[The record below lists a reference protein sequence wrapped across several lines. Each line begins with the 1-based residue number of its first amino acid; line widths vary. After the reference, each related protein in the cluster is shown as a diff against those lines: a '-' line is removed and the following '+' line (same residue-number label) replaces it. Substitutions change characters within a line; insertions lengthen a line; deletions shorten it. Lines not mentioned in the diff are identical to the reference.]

1 MTTPNDSWKS
11 PELRAAE
18 AQVDARFK
26 EAQDLANRLKDTPLP
41 PVPPVDYRAIAQQV
55 ERAAQERDA
64 PEQLKALKRKV
75 DAGEFTWEDVV
86 SGKAA
91 QDPDVQAMQQENVKK
106 MKQAFQMLQ
115 EGLTPEEIMNAQ
127 DPRRNRGGDDG
138 DENAP
143 DIFTED
149 KW

>member
-1 MTTPNDSWKS
+1 MTTPNDSWKT

-18 AQVDARFK
+18 AQVDARSK
-26 EAQDLANRLKDTPLP
+26 EAMDLANRLKETPLP
-41 PVPPVDYRAIAQQV
+41 PVPPVDFKAIAQQV

-75 DAGEFTWEDVV
+75 DAGEFSWEDVV

-115 EGLTPEEIMNAQ
+115 EGMSVDDIMNAQ
-127 DPRRNRGGDDG
+127 SPRRGRGDDG
-138 DENAP
+138 DENDP
-143 DIFTED
+143 DIFAED

>member
-11 PELRAAE
+11 AELRAAE

-26 EAQDLANRLKDTPLP
+26 EAQDLANRLKETPLP
-41 PVPPVDYRAIAQQV
+41 PVPPVDFKAIAQQV
-55 ERAAQERDA
+55 ERAAQEKDA

-75 DAGEFTWEDVV
+75 DAGEFSWEDVV

-115 EGLTPEEIMNAQ
+115 EGMTADEIMEAQ
-127 DPRRNRGGDDG
+127 RPRRDGDDG
-138 DENAP
+138 DQLDP

>member
-1 MTTPNDSWKS
+1 MTTPSDSWKT

-26 EAQDLANRLKDTPLP
+26 EAQDLANRLKETPLP
-41 PVPPVDYRAIAQQV
+41 PVPPVDFKAIAAQV

-91 QDPDVQAMQQENVKK
+91 QDPDVQAMQQENVAK

-115 EGLTPEEIMNAQ
+115 EGMTAEEIMEAQ
-127 DPRRNRGGDDG
+127 RPRRGPDDDG
-138 DENAP
+138 DQLDP

>member
-1 MTTPNDSWKS
+1 MTTPNDSWKT

-26 EAQDLANRLKDTPLP
+26 EAQDLANRLKETPLP
-41 PVPPVDYRAIAQQV
+41 PVPPVDFKAIAQQV

-86 SGKAA
+86 SGKVA
-91 QDPDVQAMQQENVKK
+91 QDPDVQAMQAENVQK

-115 EGLTPEEIMNAQ
+115 EGMTAEEIMEAQ
-127 DPRRNRGGDDG
+127 RPRRGPDDG
-138 DENAP
+138 DALDP

>member
-1 MTTPNDSWKS
+1 MTTPNDSWKT

-41 PVPPVDYRAIAQQV
+41 PIPPVDFKAIAQQV

-91 QDPDVQAMQQENVKK
+91 DDPDVQAVQQENVKK

-115 EGLTPEEIMNAQ
+115 EGMTVDEIMNAQ
-127 DPRRNRGGDDG
+127 GPRRGRGDDG
-138 DENAP
+138 DETDP
-143 DIFTED
+143 DVFAED

>member
-1 MTTPNDSWKS
+1 MTTPNDSWK
-11 PELRAAE
+11 PAELRAAE

-41 PVPPVDYRAIAQQV
+41 PVPPVDFKAIAQQV

-91 QDPDVQAMQQENVKK
+91 ADPDVQAMQQENVNK

-115 EGLTPEEIMNAQ
+115 EGMTADEIMNAQ
-127 DPRRNRGGDDG
+127 NPRRGRGDDG
-138 DENAP
+138 DENDP
-143 DIFTED
+143 DIFAED

>member
-1 MTTPNDSWKS
+1 MTTPNDSWKT

-26 EAQDLANRLKDTPLP
+26 EAQDLANRLKETPLP
-41 PVPPVDYRAIAQQV
+41 PVPPVDVKAIAQQV
-55 ERAAQERDA
+55 ERAAQEKDA

-75 DAGEFTWEDVV
+75 DAGEFSWEDVV

-115 EGLTPEEIMNAQ
+115 EGMSVDDIMNAQ
-127 DPRRNRGGDDG
+127 SPRRGRGDDG
-138 DENAP
+138 DENDP
-143 DIFTED
+143 DIFAED

>member
-1 MTTPNDSWKS
+1 MTTPNDSWKT
-11 PELRAAE
+11 PDLRAAE

-41 PVPPVDYRAIAQQV
+41 PVPPVDFKAIAQQV
-55 ERAAQERDA
+55 ERAAREKDA

-75 DAGEFTWEDVV
+75 DAGEFTWQDVV
-86 SGKAA
+86 SGKVAN
-91 QDPDVQAMQQENVKK
+91 DPDVQAAQQENVKK

-115 EGLTPEEIMNAQ
+115 EGMTAEEIMNAQ
-127 DPRRNRGGDDG
+127 GPRRGQGDDG
-138 DENAP
+138 DENDP
-143 DIFTED
+143 GIFEED

>member
-41 PVPPVDYRAIAQQV
+41 PVPPVDYKAIAQQV

-91 QDPDVQAMQQENVKK
+91 QDPDVQAMQQENVRK

-143 DIFTED
+143 DIFAED

>member
-1 MTTPNDSWKS
+1 MTTPNDSWKT

-41 PVPPVDYRAIAQQV
+41 PIPPVDFKAIAQQV
-55 ERAAQERDA
+55 ERAAQEKDA
-64 PEQLKALKRKV
+64 PEALKALKRKV
-75 DAGEFTWEDVV
+75 DAGEFSWEDVV

-91 QDPDVQAMQQENVKK
+91 QDPDVQAAQQENVRK

-115 EGLTPEEIMNAQ
+115 EGMTADEIMNAQ
-127 DPRRNRGGDDG
+127 SPRRGRGDDG
-138 DENAP
+138 DENDP
-143 DIFTED
+143 DIFAED

>member
-1 MTTPNDSWKS
+1 MTTPNDSWKT
-11 PELRAAE
+11 PDLRAAE
-18 AQVDARFK
+18 AQVDARFR

-41 PVPPVDYRAIAQQV
+41 PVPPVDFKAIAQQV
-55 ERAAQERDA
+55 ERAAREKDA
-64 PEQLKALKRKV
+64 PEPLKALKRKV

-91 QDPDVQAMQQENVKK
+91 NDPDVQAAQQENVNK

-115 EGLTPEEIMNAQ
+115 EGMTAEEIMNAQ
-127 DPRRNRGGDDG
+127 GPRRGQGDDG
-138 DENAP
+138 DENDP
-143 DIFTED
+143 GIFEED

>member
-1 MTTPNDSWKS
+1 MTTPGEGWKT

-26 EAQDLANRLKDTPLP
+26 QAQDLANRLRDTPLP
-41 PVPPVDYRAIAQQV
+41 PVPPVDFAAIARQV

-91 QDPDVQAMQQENVKK
+91 QDPDVQAMQQENVNK
-106 MKQAFQMLQ
+106 MKQAFQMLR
-115 EGLTPEEIMNAQ
+115 EGMAADEIMAAQ
-127 DPRRNRGGDDG
+127 DPRRHRDDG
-138 DENAP
+138 DENPP
-143 DIFTED
+143 DVFTED

>member
-1 MTTPNDSWKS
+1 MTTPNDGWK
-11 PELRAAE
+11 PAELRAAE

-41 PVPPVDYRAIAQQV
+41 PVPPIDFKAIAQQV
-55 ERAAQERDA
+55 ERAAQDKDA

-86 SGKAA
+86 SGRAA
-91 QDPDVQAMQQENVKK
+91 QDPDVQAMQQENVQK

-127 DPRRNRGGDDG
+127 DPRRNRGGDDD

>member
-11 PELRAAE
+11 AELRAAE

-41 PVPPVDYRAIAQQV
+41 PVPPVDFKAIAQQV

-91 QDPDVQAMQQENVKK
+91 QDPDVQAMQQENVNK

-115 EGLTPEEIMNAQ
+115 EGMTAEEIMDAQ
-127 DPRRNRGGDDG
+127 RPRRGGGDD
-138 DENAP
+138 DQLDP

>member
-11 PELRAAE
+11 AELRAAE

-41 PVPPVDYRAIAQQV
+41 PVPPVDFKAIAQQV

-91 QDPDVQAMQQENVKK
+91 QDPDVQAMQQENVNK

-115 EGLTPEEIMNAQ
+115 EGLTAEEIMAAQ
-127 DPRRNRGGDDG
+127 DPRRNRGDDG

>member
-11 PELRAAE
+11 AELRAAE

-26 EAQDLANRLKDTPLP
+26 EAQDLANRLKETPLP
-41 PVPPVDYRAIAQQV
+41 PVPPVDFKAIAQQV

-115 EGLTPEEIMNAQ
+115 EGMTADEIMEAQ
-127 DPRRNRGGDDG
+127 RPRRGPDDDG
-138 DENAP
+138 DTLDP

>member
-1 MTTPNDSWKS
+1 MTTPNDGWKS
-11 PELRAAE
+11 AELRAAE

-26 EAQDLANRLKDTPLP
+26 EAQDLANRLKETPLP
-41 PVPPVDYRAIAQQV
+41 PVPPVDFKAIAQQV

-91 QDPDVQAMQQENVKK
+91 QDPDVQAMQQENVNK
-106 MKQAFQMLQ
+106 MKQAFQMLR
-115 EGLTPEEIMNAQ
+115 EGMTADEIMEAQ
-127 DPRRNRGGDDG
+127 RPRRGGDDG
-138 DENAP
+138 DQLDP

>member
-1 MTTPNDSWKS
+1 MTTPDDNWKT

-26 EAQDLANRLKDTPLP
+26 EAQDLANRLKATPLP
-41 PVPPVDYRAIAQQV
+41 PIPPVDFHAIAQQV

-91 QDPDVQAMQQENVKK
+91 QDPDVQAMQQENVRK

-115 EGLTPEEIMNAQ
+115 EGMTPEEIMNAQ
-127 DPRRNRGGDDG
+127 GPRRGRGDDG
-138 DENAP
+138 DELDP

>member
-64 PEQLKALKRKV
+64 PEQLKALRRKV

-91 QDPDVQAMQQENVKK
+91 QDPDVQAMQQENVNK
-106 MKQAFQMLQ
+106 MKQAFQMLK
-115 EGLTPEEIMNAQ
+115 EGMTADEIMEAQ
-127 DPRRNRGGDDG
+127 RPRRGPDDDG
-138 DENAP
+138 DALDP

>member
-11 PELRAAE
+11 AELRAAE

-26 EAQDLANRLKDTPLP
+26 EAKDLANRLKDTPLP
-41 PVPPVDYRAIAQQV
+41 PVPPVDFKAIAQQV

-91 QDPDVQAMQQENVKK
+91 QDPDVQAMQQENVNK

-115 EGLTPEEIMNAQ
+115 EGMTADEIMEAQ
-127 DPRRNRGGDDG
+127 RPRRDGDDG
-138 DENAP
+138 DQLDP

>member
-1 MTTPNDSWKS
+1 MTTPNDGWKT

-41 PVPPVDYRAIAQQV
+41 PIPPIDFKAIAQQV
-55 ERAAQERDA
+55 ERAAQEKDA

-75 DAGEFTWEDVV
+75 DAGEFSWEDVV

-91 QDPDVQAMQQENVKK
+91 NDPDVQAMQQENVKK

-115 EGLTPEEIMNAQ
+115 EGMSPDEIMNAQ
-127 DPRRNRGGDDG
+127 GPRRGRGDDG
-138 DENAP
+138 DENDP
-143 DIFTED
+143 DIFAED

>member
-11 PELRAAE
+11 AELRAAE

-26 EAQDLANRLKDTPLP
+26 EAQDLANRLKATPLP
-41 PVPPVDYRAIAQQV
+41 PIPPVDFKAIAQQV
-55 ERAAQERDA
+55 ERAAQEKDA

-115 EGLTPEEIMNAQ
+115 EGMTAEEIMNAQ
-127 DPRRNRGGDDG
+127 GPRRGRGDDG
-138 DENAP
+138 DELDP

>member
-1 MTTPNDSWKS
+1 MSTPNDSWKT

-26 EAQDLANRLKDTPLP
+26 EANDLAARLQATQLP
-41 PVPPVDYRAIAQQV
+41 PIPPVDFKAIAQQV

-75 DAGEFTWEDVV
+75 DAGEFSWEDVV

-115 EGLTPEEIMNAQ
+115 EGMTADEIMNAQ
-127 DPRRNRGGDDG
+127 GPRRGGGADGDDNDPG
-138 DENAP
+138 
-143 DIFTED
+143 IFEED

>member
-1 MTTPNDSWKS
+1 MTAPNDSWKT

-26 EAQDLANRLKDTPLP
+26 EARDLANRLKETPLP
-41 PVPPVDYRAIAQQV
+41 PVPPVDFKAIAQQV

-91 QDPDVQAMQQENVKK
+91 QDPDVQAAQQENVKK

-115 EGLTPEEIMNAQ
+115 EGMTADEIMEAQ
-127 DPRRNRGGDDG
+127 RPRRGPDDG
-138 DENAP
+138 DALDP

>member
-1 MTTPNDSWKS
+1 MTTPNDSWKT

-41 PVPPVDYRAIAQQV
+41 PVPPVDFKAIAQQV
-55 ERAAQERDA
+55 ERAAQEKDA

-115 EGLTPEEIMNAQ
+115 EGMSVDDIMNAQ
-127 DPRRNRGGDDG
+127 NPRRGRGDDG
-138 DENAP
+138 DENDP
-143 DIFTED
+143 DIFAED

>member
-41 PVPPVDYRAIAQQV
+41 PVPPVDFKAIAQQV

-91 QDPDVQAMQQENVKK
+91 QDPDVQAMQQENVNK

-115 EGLTPEEIMNAQ
+115 EGMTADEIMNAQ
-127 DPRRNRGGDDG
+127 GPRRGGGDDG
-138 DENAP
+138 DDNDP
-143 DIFTED
+143 GIFVED

>member
-1 MTTPNDSWKS
+1 MTTPKDSWKT

-26 EAQDLANRLKDTPLP
+26 EAQDLANRLKETPLP
-41 PVPPVDYRAIAQQV
+41 PVPPVDFKAIAQQV
-55 ERAAQERDA
+55 ERAAQDKDA

-115 EGLTPEEIMNAQ
+115 EGMTVDEIMNAQ
-127 DPRRNRGGDDG
+127 SPRRGRGDDG
-138 DENAP
+138 DENDP
-143 DIFTED
+143 DVFAED

>member
-1 MTTPNDSWKS
+1 MTSPNDSWKTA
-11 PELRAAE
+11 ELRAAE

-26 EAQDLANRLKDTPLP
+26 EAQDLANRLKETPLP
-41 PVPPVDYRAIAQQV
+41 PVPPVDFKAIAQQV

-91 QDPDVQAMQQENVKK
+91 QDPDVQAMQQENVAK

-115 EGLTPEEIMNAQ
+115 EGMTADEIMEAQ
-127 DPRRNRGGDDG
+127 RPRRGPDDDG
-138 DENAP
+138 DQLDP

>member
-1 MTTPNDSWKS
+1 MTTPNDSWKT

-41 PVPPVDYRAIAQQV
+41 PIPPVDFKAIAQQV
-55 ERAAQERDA
+55 ERAAQEKDA

-115 EGLTPEEIMNAQ
+115 EGMTADEIMNAQ
-127 DPRRNRGGDDG
+127 GPRRGGGDDG
-138 DENAP
+138 DELDP
-143 DIFTED
+143 GIFTED

>member
-26 EAQDLANRLKDTPLP
+26 EAQDLAARLKDTPLP
-41 PVPPVDYRAIAQQV
+41 PVPPVDFKAIAQQV
-55 ERAAQERDA
+55 ERAAQEKDA
-64 PEQLKALKRKV
+64 PPQLKALKRKV
-75 DAGEFTWEDVV
+75 DAGEFSWEDVV

-115 EGLTPEEIMNAQ
+115 EGMSVDDIMNAQ
-127 DPRRNRGGDDG
+127 GPRRGRGDDG
-138 DENAP
+138 DENDP
-143 DIFTED
+143 DIFAED